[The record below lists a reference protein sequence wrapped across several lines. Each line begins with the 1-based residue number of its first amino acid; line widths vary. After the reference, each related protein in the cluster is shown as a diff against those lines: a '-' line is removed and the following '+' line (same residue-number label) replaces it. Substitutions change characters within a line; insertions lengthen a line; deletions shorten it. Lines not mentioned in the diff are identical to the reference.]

1 MTNYG
6 TENILHPLICSLVV
20 FIYIVCECDNPHV
33 HNIHQITDDYHG
45 NQSSLSK
52 YVTLRNMIFDYTIT
66 CVIVTLFTSFCNGA
80 YLLRLLKEIHALF
93 IDMFLIDIASIY
105 IYPNVVHI
113 M

>member
-1 MTNYG
+1 MTSYG
-6 TENILHPLICSLVV
+6 TENILQPLICSLVV
-20 FIYIVCECDNPHV
+20 LFIVCECVNPHV

-52 YVTLRNMIFDYTIT
+52 YVMLRNMIFEYTIT

-105 IYPNVVHI
+105 YPNVVHI

>member
-1 MTNYG
+1 M
-6 TENILHPLICSLVV
+6 
-20 FIYIVCECDNPHV
+20 
-33 HNIHQITDDYHG
+33 ITMVTKAV
-45 NQSSLSK
+45 SVLK
-52 YVTLRNMIFDYTIT
+52 YVMLRNMIFDYTIT

-105 IYPNVVHI
+105 YPNVVHI